1 METWATVTLVLGT
14 NLITN
19 LLTWFL
25 TNRQLEH
32 SDKRLERQLES
43 QREAEQH
50 KRKWEVRSQPL
61 LELRTELAL
70 MTQKLEDL
78 VNWAA
83 QVVEG
88 VSPNQDKIQKTLEA
102 AAKDFNAYLASGK
115 FYQAI
120 HMQYDDELKAKA
132 HKIFLDYQ
140 SAYHGVIAFWQGG
153 DASRKIREAN
163 DILAENGAKVTAV
176 QLKINELLEKL

>member
-1 METWATVTLVLGT
+1 METWAAVVIVLGT
-14 NLITN
+14 NLMTN

-25 TNRQLEH
+25 TNRQLKH
-32 SDKRLERQLES
+32 SNKQLQMQLKS

-61 LELRTELAL
+61 LELRTELAR

-78 VNWAA
+78 VNWAG

-88 VSPNQDKIQKTLEA
+88 VTPNQDKITEVLEA
-102 AAKDFNAYLASGK
+102 AVKDFTTYLTSGK
-115 FYQAI
+115 FYQAV
-120 HMQYDDELKAKA
+120 HMQYDNELKNEA

-140 SAYHGVIAFWQGG
+140 SAYRGVIASWQGG
-153 DASRKIREAN
+153 DASEKIREAN
-163 DILAENGAKVTAV
+163 DLLAKNGEKVTTV
-176 QLKINELLEKL
+176 QSRINGLLEQL